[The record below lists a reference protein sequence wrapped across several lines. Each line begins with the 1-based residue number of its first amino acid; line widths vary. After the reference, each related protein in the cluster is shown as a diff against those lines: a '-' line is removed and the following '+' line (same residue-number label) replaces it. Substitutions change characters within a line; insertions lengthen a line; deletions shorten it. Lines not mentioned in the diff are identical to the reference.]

1 MNRVVFDIE
10 CMGLNFDELDDITQH
25 SLLNGCKDEKE
36 CEEAK
41 ERTSLWPVTGEI
53 VAIGMLNI
61 DTDNAKVYF
70 RGKDGENDEY
80 EKNGVIYKMVSEKE
94 ILEWFWEDVRHFDQV
109 ITFNG
114 RGFDVPYILFRSMVH
129 GIKPTINLM
138 PNRYGDYRT
147 GFNFHL
153 DLLDQLSYFGAT
165 RKFNLHM
172 YSQALGIDSP
182 KEGGVS
188 GLEVPRIFKEGE
200 YKMIADYCMRDVYA
214 TAELFKKWKVVNVN
228 YN

>member
-1 MNRVVFDIE
+1 MNRLVFDIE
-10 CMGLNFDELDDITQH
+10 CMGLEFDELDDITQH
-25 SLLNGCKDEKE
+25 SLLSNCKNEKE

-53 VAIGMLNI
+53 VAIGMLNL
-61 DTDNAKVYF
+61 DTENSKVYF
-70 RGKDGENDEY
+70 RGADGVTDEY
-80 EKNGVIYKMVSEKE
+80 EKDDVIYKMGSEKE
-94 ILEWFWEDVRHFDQV
+94 ILEWFWKDVQHFDQV

-129 GIKPTINLM
+129 EIKPTINLM

-172 YSQALGIDSP
+172 YSQALGIASP

-188 GLEVPRIFKEGE
+188 GLEVPRIFKEDKYE
-200 YKMIADYCMRDVYA
+200 LIADYCLRDVYA
-214 TAELFKKWKVVNVN
+214 TAELFKKWEVIN
-228 YN
+228 